1 MYYEFNWIWLI
12 GHSNSRNSGK
22 SNIKQL
28 TFSNK
33 IYIWLVT
40 YTVTFQLWKPNG
52 VNVNSW
58 SCDCV
63 LVVVWYKLK
72 PKQLTAAGVAQ
83 LETSMH
89 QREFCELTACP
100 RAEQIPCICIELT
113 GDKPCLN
120 VVCLWYVSGI
130 VSLSLHLS
138 SWMGIFGL
146 VLVMVFHNLDQYLMQ
161 KHLFRICSWKW

>member
-1 MYYEFNWIWLI
+1 M
-12 GHSNSRNSGK
+12 
-22 SNIKQL
+22 
-28 TFSNK
+28 
-33 IYIWLVT
+33 
-40 YTVTFQLWKPNG
+40 
-52 VNVNSW
+52 
-58 SCDCV
+58 
-63 LVVVWYKLK
+63 VVWYKLK

-113 GDKPCLN
+113 GHRPCLS

-146 VLVMVFHNLDQYLMQ
+146 VLVMFFHNLDQYLMQ
-161 KHLFRICSWKW
+161 KHCFRFVLESGNSIPRSLSNDHLVWIWCSLSYLLPASLKNEANGLSMFYRCLRFRL